1 MTVSVTT
8 EVIGLK
14 ELLKE
19 INKVDRVARRAITK
33 EVQPLGRAFA
43 EAIASQMPAVVMHRG
58 YRYKWRQRS
67 KRGYRDILPFEPG
80 EKLAKAKIKI
90 NTRGARARNRAVGAQ
105 YETLSVFAVHFQHPF
120 LNVIEFAGKGKQ
132 SRTRDGWG
140 RVSNNFINLL
150 ERDYGDAG
158 RLIWDTI
165 DSHPQVAEALQ
176 DGIKDTLLASLEKM
190 GWDTNYWRRR
200 L

>member
-1 MTVSVTT
+1 MTVAVTT

-58 YRYKWRQRS
+58 YKYKWRQRS
-67 KRGYRDILPFEPG
+67 KRGYRDILPIQPG
-80 EKLAKAKIKI
+80 ESLAKAKVKI
-90 NTRGARARNRAVGAQ
+90 STRGARKRNQTMGAQ

-120 LNVIEFAGKGKQ
+120 LNVIEFAGKGKT
-132 SRTRDGWG
+132 SRTREGWYE
-140 RVSNNFINLL
+140 VSRNFMNLL
-150 ERDYGDAG
+150 DRDYGDAG

-165 DSHPQVAEALQ
+165 DSHPQVVQAMQ
-176 DGIKDTLLASLEKM
+176 DGIKDTLLESLGKM
-190 GWDTNYWRRR
+190 GWDTNYWKRN